1 MLSGAGTKGTAMISF
16 GMSGHFKLVLRDD
29 TGKVLRVREFD
40 NLILDTGLDS
50 YGQALNGNVDRCW
63 VGTSDTPVAADQ
75 TGLFAPLAYCN
86 HIYTYG
92 AEPTTRPVAP
102 DWVSSMTKRYRFGV
116 GVAAGELKEIGLS
129 NAQAHANAVFW
140 CRCLILN
147 DQGVPEPLV
156 VGSNNSLD
164 VHYTIRFHPP
174 LNDSSGSFYIG
185 DELYNYTSRPA
196 SIGDTGIGQGD
207 SNIHVGAGICFR
219 TLYSGGELGPITGS
233 ITGYSQYENINTY
246 YSGGN
251 PSALPYTNGTH
262 YRDYVQNLNLA
273 TGNFTNGIDGLLLGW
288 HGAGNYYVPGGQ
300 FLYFTQIKLDHPI
313 PKAAT
318 NSLRFTMRVSWDRW
332 VPPQP

>member
-1 MLSGAGTKGTAMISF
+1 MIEV
-16 GMSGHFKLVLRDD
+16 GMSGHFRLEVRNAI
-29 TGKVLRVREFD
+29 THEINNVREFD
-40 NLILDTGLDS
+40 NLITNSG
-50 YGQALNGNVDRCW
+50 LNGYGLCDDRYLLNICH
-63 VGTSDTPVAADQ
+63 VGTGTSAPSVNDV
-75 TGLFAPLAYCN
+75 GMNVPLATTSGVAETK
-86 HIYTYG
+86 HI
-92 AEPTTRPVAP
+92 APVAP
-102 DWVSSMTKRYRFGV
+102 DWVSSLTKRYRFGV

-174 LNDSSGSFYIG
+174 LTDSSGSFYMG

-196 SIGDTGIGQGD
+196 AIGDTGIGQGD

-233 ITGYSQYENINTY
+233 IQGYSQYENINTY

-288 HGAGNYYVPGGQ
+288 HGSGNYYVPGGQ

-313 PKAAT
+313 PKEAT